1 MEIIAHGAAT
11 PRTQWNRTR
20 SGNWSGAPPHPGT
33 VYEARARAQMSGPP
47 RYSDGALPTELW
59 IGVARYVTRGR
70 DVVAL
75 AGTSR
80 LFRQIATRRANVRQ
94 VASAWAQSD
103 RIGNDWLEL
112 VRYAHRLEDKDGHGR
127 TALHFA
133 AGRGREAAAA
143 ALIAAGADM
152 NARDQ
157 NDETALYCAAGRG
170 CEASVAALI
179 AAGAD
184 VNARNVDGGTVLHS
198 AVRKGHEAIAAAL
211 RAAGA
216 TE

>member
-47 RYSDGALPTELW
+47 RYSGGALPTELW

-112 VRYAHRLEDKDGHGR
+112 VRYAHRLEDKDAPSY
-127 TALHFA
+127 TALHA
-133 AGRGREAAAA
+133 VTYSGHEAA
-143 ALIAAGADM
+143 
-152 NARDQ
+152 
-157 NDETALYCAAGRG
+157 
-170 CEASVAALI
+170 VAALI

-184 VNARNVDGGTVLHS
+184 VNASCRNGLTPLHY
-198 AVRKGHEAIAAAL
+198 AAIWGHEAIVAAL
-211 RAAGA
+211 IAAGADVNAKSWNGLTPLYWAAYGCHEALIAALIAAGA
-216 TE
+216 T